1 MRAGLRLTTLQTPL
15 SARLLP
21 RPRALQVPPP
31 HGHWAPKASPTES
44 AISPTPVADG
54 DIVGSRQRAL
64 PEAQIARVAGVRARR
79 RLLLPPVLPPPDQVG
94 LLVEPPGDT
103 ASTSAPGGS
112 PGSVSGRAEPSCSRS
127 WNDENCGPASGAGAG

>member
-64 PEAQIARVAGVRARR
+64 PEAQIARVAGVRARHS
-79 RLLLPPVLPPPDQVG
+79 LVLPPVLPPPDQGG
-94 LLVEPPGDT
+94 LPVEPPGEHGVHLR
-103 ASTSAPGGS
+103 PGGQ
-112 PGSVSGRAEPSCSRS
+112 PQLGERA
-127 WNDENCGPASGAGAG
+127 CGAL